1 MLMCE
6 RCGLY
11 SSVPKICL
19 AEWCSKS
26 THIQSNSNGTF
37 HCVYQFGFLCLHTKV
52 DALISFGTIF
62 CVSK

>member
-6 RCGLY
+6 RGGLY

-26 THIQSNSNGTF
+26 AHIQSNSNGILS
-37 HCVYQFGFLCLHTKV
+37 VFGFLCLHTKV
-52 DALISFGTIF
+52 DALVSFVTIF
-62 CVSK
+62 CVSN